1 PVVVYAVAWDDGSSS
16 PSWSSAWP
24 FVIVGVPPLVVAVNA
39 WMVERTHLRGR
50 PTPPPAPSASS
61 AGGAAVV
68 DVRLTPVGARHRNP
82 WVVLDGRLTA
92 RVHHDRPVRLRVAP
106 GVHELRASADW
117 VDSPTVWV
125 ELWDGDV
132 VSALVGD
139 AGGGRY
145 GEWRHPWQALTLV
158 VEPRARDTG
167 A

>member
-1 PVVVYAVAWDDGSSS
+1 
-16 PSWSSAWP
+16 
-24 FVIVGVPPLVVAVNA
+24 
-39 WMVERTHLRGR
+39 
-50 PTPPPAPSASS
+50 
-61 AGGAAVV
+61 
-68 DVRLTPVGARHRNP
+68 
-82 WVVLDGRLTA
+82 
-92 RVHHDRPVRLRVAP
+92 VHQ
-106 GVHELRASADW
+106 LRASADW